1 MRDVLSTNRRAGT
14 LHALRD
20 LCSPFLLVSTVIV
33 GTIDELTRLGGLQLK
48 RQKKLAAVVK
58 EATTVLDEFTG
69 VRPEVINT
77 VLRVRLTLGEAKLG
91 AQPRD
96 VAGDVMLARYHEA
109 NAPSIAAGHGSED
122 HAIHLAAIV
131 DSGLGERRLRGANVA
146 RDEILKKDLVS
157 ERKA

>member
-1 MRDVLSTNRRAGT
+1 MLSTNRRAGT

-33 GTIDELTRLGGLQLK
+33 GTLDELTRLGGLQLK
-48 RQKKLAAVVK
+48 REEKLAAVVK
-58 EATTVLDEFTG
+58 EATTILDEFTG

-77 VLRVRLTLGEAKLG
+77 VLRVRLTLGKAKLG
-91 AQPRD
+91 AHPRD

>member
-1 MRDVLSTNRRAGT
+1 MGT
-14 LHALRD
+14 L
-20 LCSPFLLVSTVIV
+20 
-33 GTIDELTRLGGLQLK
+33 DELTRLGGLQLK
-48 RQKKLAAVVK
+48 RQEKLAAVVK
-58 EATTVLDEFTG
+58 EATTVLDEFPG

-91 AQPRD
+91 AHPRD

-109 NAPSIAAGHGSED
+109 NAPSIAADHGAED

-131 DSGLGERRLRGANVA
+131 NSGLGERRLQGADVA

-157 ERKA
+157 GRKA

>member
-1 MRDVLSTNRRAGT
+1 M
-14 LHALRD
+14 
-20 LCSPFLLVSTVIV
+20 V
-33 GTIDELTRLGGLQLK
+33 GTMDELTRLSGLQLK
-48 RQKKLAAVVK
+48 RQEKLAVVVK
-58 EATTVLDEFTG
+58 EATTVLDEFPG
-69 VRPEVINT
+69 VRPEVVNT
-77 VLRVRLTLGEAKLG
+77 VLRVRHTRGEAKLG

-122 HAIHLAAIV
+122 HAIHFAAIV
-131 DSGLGERRLRGANVA
+131 NFGMGERRRRGADVA

>member
-1 MRDVLSTNRRAGT
+1 MLSTNRRAGT

-33 GTIDELTRLGGLQLK
+33 GTLDELTRLGGLQLK
-48 RQKKLAAVVK
+48 REEKLAAVVK
-58 EATTVLDEFTG
+58 EATTILDEFTG

-77 VLRVRLTLGEAKLG
+77 VLRVRLTLGKAKLG
-91 AQPRD
+91 AHPRD
-96 VAGDVMLARYHEA
+96 VAGEVMLARYHEA
-109 NAPSIAAGHGSED
+109 SAPSIAAAGHDGIEN

>member
-1 MRDVLSTNRRAGT
+1 MLSTNRRAGT

-33 GTIDELTRLGGLQLK
+33 GTLDELTRLGGLQLK
-48 RQKKLAAVVK
+48 REEKLAAVVK
-58 EATTVLDEFTG
+58 EATTILDEFTG

-77 VLRVRLTLGEAKLG
+77 VLRVRLTLGKAKLG

-109 NAPSIAAGHGSED
+109 NAPSIAAAGHGSED

>member
-1 MRDVLSTNRRAGT
+1 MGT
-14 LHALRD
+14 L
-20 LCSPFLLVSTVIV
+20 
-33 GTIDELTRLGGLQLK
+33 DELTRLGGLQLK
-48 RQKKLAAVVK
+48 RQKKLAAVMK

-91 AQPRD
+91 AHPRD

-109 NAPSIAAGHGSED
+109 NAPSIAADHDGTED

-131 DSGLGERRLRGANVA
+131 NSGLGERRLQGADVA

-157 ERKA
+157 GRKA

>member
-1 MRDVLSTNRRAGT
+1 VGT
-14 LHALRD
+14 L
-20 LCSPFLLVSTVIV
+20 
-33 GTIDELTRLGGLQLK
+33 DELTRLGGLQLK
-48 RQKKLAAVVK
+48 REEKLAAVVK
-58 EATTVLDEFTG
+58 EATTILDEFTG

-77 VLRVRLTLGEAKLG
+77 VLRVRLTLGKAKLG
-91 AQPRD
+91 AHPRD